1 MKRLL
6 VGGIAAIPVFAA
18 LAWWNGVVAVLFGI
32 AVMTWI
38 LGSLYR
44 WSMGGDIF
52 GDKRRPD

>member
-1 MKRLL
+1 VKRLL
-6 VGGIAAIPVFAA
+6 VGGIVAVPVFLA

-32 AVMTWI
+32 AVLTWI

-44 WSMGGDIF
+44 WSVGGDIF